1 MARRGVERGPVIDH
15 TLSWE
20 VARVGGMLA
29 LVLATASVVIGLAL
43 SLKMRSTAFPR
54 FITNELHRYVS
65 LLTIAFIVIHG
76 LAVWADPFTAF
87 TPSEVLVPLVAHYR
101 PLWIAMGIVAG
112 YLMLAVYASE
122 WVRSRIGY
130 AWWRRFHY
138 VSFAVFLLGVL
149 HGLGSG
155 SDTATAWGIAVYGL
169 CVGSVAVLV
178 ILRLLALPASDRTG
192 CRDRGDRARDLRA
205 GGLHLDRPD
214 AGRLERFANDG
225 NGTGASASWL
235 ASREL
240 RRDPGS
246 SACAGT
252 HRTTNR
258 RPNRD
263 EMCAS
268 AHNSGH
274 GEASIGPA

>member
-138 VSFAVFLLGVL
+138 VSFAVFLLGIL

-178 ILRLLALPASDRTG
+178 ILRLLALPASDR
-192 CRDRGDRARDLRA
+192 RDVGIVAIGLAIFALAVFTSIGPMRA
-205 GGLHLDRPD
+205 GWND
-214 AGRLERFANDG
+214 FANDG

-235 ASREL
+235 ASQ
-240 RRDPGS
+240 
-246 SACAGT
+246 
-252 HRTTNR
+252 N
-258 RPNRD
+258 
-263 EMCAS
+263 
-268 AHNSGH
+268 
-274 GEASIGPA
+274 

>member
-1 MARRGVERGPVIDH
+1 MIDH

-43 SLKMRSTAFPR
+43 SLKMRTTAFPR
-54 FITNELHRYVS
+54 FVTNELHRYVS
-65 LLTIAFIVIHG
+65 LLTIIFIAVHG
-76 LAVWADPFTAF
+76 LAVWVDPFTAF
-87 TPSEVLVPLVAHYR
+87 TPSEVLVPLVSHYR

-138 VSFAVFLLGVL
+138 VSFAVFLLGIL

-155 SDTATAWGIAVYGL
+155 SDTATAWGIVVYGL

-178 ILRLLALPASDRTG
+178 ILRLLALPASDR
-192 CRDRGDRARDLRA
+192 RDVGIVGIGLAIFALAVFTSIGPMRA
-205 GGLHLDRPD
+205 GWND
-214 AGRLERFANDG
+214 FANNG

-235 ASREL
+235 ASQ
-240 RRDPGS
+240 
-246 SACAGT
+246 
-252 HRTTNR
+252 N
-258 RPNRD
+258 
-263 EMCAS
+263 
-268 AHNSGH
+268 
-274 GEASIGPA
+274 

>member
-1 MARRGVERGPVIDH
+1 MIDH

-178 ILRLLALPASDRTG
+178 ILRLLALPASDR
-192 CRDRGDRARDLRA
+192 RDVGIVAIGLAIFALAVFTSIGPMRA
-205 GGLHLDRPD
+205 GWND
-214 AGRLERFANDG
+214 FANNG

-235 ASREL
+235 ASQ
-240 RRDPGS
+240 
-246 SACAGT
+246 
-252 HRTTNR
+252 N
-258 RPNRD
+258 
-263 EMCAS
+263 
-268 AHNSGH
+268 
-274 GEASIGPA
+274 